1 MASIYISYS
10 RRDKDFAQRLTHDLE
25 ALGHRVWI
33 DTELTTG
40 ESWRNTTQ
48 EAIKESDIFIVLI
61 SPASKES
68 KWIMTEIDYA
78 LLLKKRLVPLL
89 IADTDIPLI
98 LTGIQYIDARNY
110 SPDVLQQLSYVIP
123 AVEAAKVAS
132 PQRIPAFRWRF
143 LAVGLSILAVSILAG
158 LLLLNNEDGTELTEK
173 TATLLLTGTS
183 TPTRTATTTATPT
196 PTFATSEAT
205 EEVAISVEESLTAI
219 AETSTVVAESST
231 PNPTPDVSEIV
242 AATVGAIRATE
253 MSSLS
258 PAEAGE
264 IANLV
269 LAESR
274 RDDRFLFFLLG
285 TVSMLSLLILL
296 FVSVPTVRTLRL
308 PAGLRAASA
317 TQPEPLLEEYQVF
330 ISSSDRD
337 KTWVKTLVKD
347 LSELGFL
354 VWWYA
359 KDAPG
364 LPFGKEIQSAIYY
377 TKVFLIVISPDS
389 MDSPHVE
396 EEIRWAEIFKRP
408 IISVL
413 HRPTPLEKYLYGLA
427 KGAVIDFINEAE
439 YKGAME
445 DLTQAINHHLKKRL
459 QTAGEETETP

>member
-25 ALGHRVWI
+25 ALGHQVWI
-33 DTELTTG
+33 DTKLESG
-40 ESWRNTTQ
+40 ESWRNASQ
-48 EAIKESDIFIVLI
+48 EAIEQSDIFIVLI

-110 SPDVLQQLSYVIP
+110 SSDVLQQLSYVIP
-123 AVEAAKVAS
+123 AVEAAKVA
-132 PQRIPAFRWRF
+132 PTAARQRISPRWTLISLGVILMLVISFLIFFAF
-143 LAVGLSILAVSILAG
+143 
-158 LLLLNNEDGTELTEK
+158 NNERENDFTEK
-173 TATLLLTGTS
+173 TATTALTS
-183 TPTRTATTTATPT
+183 TPTRTAVITMTPS
-196 PTFATSEAT
+196 TSEAT
-205 EEVAISVEESLTAI
+205 EEVALMVEASLTAI
-219 AETSTVVAESST
+219 AEESTLVASISNPT
-231 PNPTPDVSEIV
+231 PTPDVNELV
-242 AATVGAIRATE
+242 AATVSAIRATE
-253 MSSLS
+253 INSLS

-264 IANLV
+264 IATLV

-296 FVSVPTVRTLRL
+296 FVSVPTIRTLRL
-308 PAGLRAASA
+308 PDGLRAISE
-317 TQPEPLLEEYQVF
+317 TKPEPLLEEYQVF
-330 ISSSDRD
+330 ISSSDKD
-337 KTWVKTLVKD
+337 KVWAKTLVKD
-347 LSELGFL
+347 LGELGFL

-389 MDSPHVE
+389 MASPHVE

-439 YKGAME
+439 YKDAME

-459 QTAGEETETP
+459 QTTGEESESS